1 VAGIRGEDDLL
12 TLLGY
17 RNPLR
22 RLAYDIRGWLTP
34 PDGSGSDRETWVVG
48 HRGAARF
55 AAENTIASYQ
65 KAIDLGADAIEAD
78 ICVTRDRRFVVWHD
92 ADPNDAVSL
101 LRQAGGEGLLFR
113 PDVPD
118 VGSPWRKPV
127 AELDV
132 ADLLAHYGYTK
143 NEKGPWDTLSGGAS
157 SEGGIVTLEELFGWA
172 ARERRLRHVFLDIKL
187 EDGQEK
193 QMLEL
198 LVAVRAFVD
207 SDNFRE
213 GLVFHFLVPHRD
225 IASVLLAEWRR
236 SPPPSAI
243 ALHVDFEFPGV
254 LKIARQLF
262 ARDVSMGCRRT
273 LWAGYLG
280 ELGDV
285 VDARER
291 GEIRSVVAWTVSD
304 EKRLRELVTLGA
316 DAILT
321 DDPALLRRIVRE
333 RAENNRERARSR

>member
-1 VAGIRGEDDLL
+1 M

-55 AAENTIASYQ
+55 AAENTIASFQ
-65 KAIDLGADAIEAD
+65 KAIELGADAIEAD

-101 LRQAGGEGLLFR
+101 VRQAGGEGLLFC

-118 VGSPWRKPV
+118 VGSRWRKPV
-127 AELDV
+127 AELDL
-132 ADLLAHYGYTK
+132 ADLLAQYGYTK
-143 NEKGPWDTLSGGAS
+143 NEKGPWDALSGGAPG
-157 SEGGIVTLEELFGWA
+157 EGGIATLEELFGWA
-172 ARERRLRHVFLDIKL
+172 ARERRLRHVLLDIKL
-187 EDGQEK
+187 EDGQEE
-193 QMLEL
+193 QTLEL
-198 LVAVRAFVD
+198 LAAVRAFVD
-207 SDNFRE
+207 SGDFRE
-213 GLVFHFLVPHRD
+213 GLVFHLLVPHRD
-225 IASVLLAEWRR
+225 VARALLAERR
-236 SPPPSAI
+236 REPPPSAI
-243 ALHVDFEFPGV
+243 ALHADFEFPGV

-273 LWAGYLG
+273 LWAGYLR

-285 VDARER
+285 VEAREK

-304 EKRLRELVTLGA
+304 EKHLRELVTLGA

-321 DDPALLRRIVRE
+321 DDPALLRRIVTE
-333 RAENNRERARSR
+333 AAEKNRERAPSR